1 MLPHH
6 RAVAAPD
13 NGTLSIEIENDY
25 FSPDNR
31 DRHYTNGLKFG
42 WLPNPSPDGQADWLE
57 QQAKDLPVG
66 SDDSTG
72 RIGWSLGQSIFTP
85 QNKKAFEP
93 LPRDRP
99 YAGWLYAGLSL
110 IKAPIPDPKAPL
122 AINELDTLEIDVGM
136 VGRAALGEQVQNSFH
151 AFAFGNEHVN
161 GWHNQLKSEPGLL
174 ISYDHKWQAL
184 AQTNIWDL
192 GADLT
197 PTVGFDLG
205 NVMIDAA
212 AGGMI
217 RIGRDLPADYG
228 PPRIRPGLSGSDFFL
243 SGPDSQRDF
252 GWYVF
257 AGAEGVFVQ
266 INVDAACDSKSYD
279 QRRGHQVVGADFG
292 VDATFEVAVA
302 GEDGSDD
309 EVLFFDGVRDFRK
322 QRAGVANA
330 GRAPV
335 SHQVELELF
344 QIRHEP
350 GAGEVIGDDFRPG
363 SQRALD
369 PGFGGEA
376 LFDGFLG

>member
-1 MLPHH
+1 MKFYSGLLVGV
-6 RAVAAPD
+6 ATVAATVAFSPKVHAGD
-13 NGTLSIEIENDY
+13 NGTLSIEVENDY

-57 QQAKDLPVG
+57 QQAKELPVG

-72 RIGWSLGQSIFTP
+72 RIGWSLGQNIYTP
-85 QNKKAFEP
+85 QDKKAFEP
-93 LPRDRP
+93 LPHDRP

-110 IKAPIPDPKAPL
+110 IKAPVVDPQAPL
-122 AINELDTLEIDVGM
+122 AVNQLDTLEIDMGV

-184 AQTNIWDL
+184 AQTNFWGL
-192 GADLT
+192 GADVT

-217 RIGRDLPADYG
+217 RVGRDLPADYG

-243 SGPDSQRDF
+243 SGPDSQHDF

-257 AGAEGVFVQ
+257 AGTEGRAVAHNIFLDGNTFATSLSVPKKTL
-266 INVDAACDSKSYD
+266 V
-279 QRRGHQVVGADFG
+279 ADFQVG
-292 VDATFEVAVA
+292 VAFIVYGVRLTAQEIVRTQEFVHQH
-302 GEDGSDD
+302 GDD
-309 EVLFFDGVRDFRK
+309 EFGSIS
-322 QRAGVANA
+322 
-330 GRAPV
+330 V
-335 SHQVELELF
+335 SF
-344 QIRHEP
+344 N
-350 GAGEVIGDDFRPG
+350 F
-363 SQRALD
+363 
-369 PGFGGEA
+369 
-376 LFDGFLG
+376 

>member
-1 MLPHH
+1 MKFYSGLLVG
-6 RAVAAPD
+6 VATIAATVTFSPKVHAGD
-13 NGTLSIEIENDY
+13 NGTLSLEVENDY

-42 WLPNPSPDGQADWLE
+42 WLPDPSPEGQADWLE

-110 IKAPIPDPKAPL
+110 IKAPVPDPKAP
-122 AINELDTLEIDVGM
+122 AAVNQLDTLEIDVGM

-174 ISYDHKWQAL
+174 ISYDHKWQTL

-197 PTVGFDLG
+197 PTAGFDLG

-243 SGPDSQRDF
+243 SGPESQRDF

-257 AGAEGVFVQ
+257 AGAEGRIVAHNIFLDGNTFATSQSVPKKTL
-266 INVDAACDSKSYD
+266 V
-279 QRRGHQVVGADFG
+279 ADF
-292 VDATFEVAVA
+292 
-302 GEDGSDD
+302 
-309 EVLFFDGVRDFRK
+309 
-322 QRAGVANA
+322 QAGVALIIYGVRLTA
-330 GRAPV
+330 
-335 SHQVELELF
+335 Q
-344 QIRHEP
+344 
-350 GAGEVIGDDFRPG
+350 EVIRTQEFVHQHGDDEFG
-363 SQRALD
+363 SISVS
-369 PGFGGEA
+369 FN
-376 LFDGFLG
+376 F